1 VIHDWGATMQHFKVL
16 LVLLFVAAVSVS
28 LTQAWTMNNKKVGKR
43 DSKEPARE
51 ENRLRMH
58 DGAARLKARRFHV
71 EEWNRA

>member
-1 VIHDWGATMQHFKVL
+1 MQHFKVL